1 MRTTTKYSKKMA
13 IGPIN
18 KILIAILL
26 IETIFLAGVIG
37 YRLGE
42 ASAYVQPIYQFTL
55 QVDPSMIEYKEENNP
70 KSEENTTDQTPVED
84 INNEV
89 EVIEPVIENNFT
101 NEEIDYI
108 TKTVWG
114 EARGLSKTH
123 QAGVVWTILNRY
135 DDGRFGK
142 GIISVVTAPRQ
153 FVGYKSSNPVDPE
166 IRDLVID
173 VLDRYSQEKA
183 GIENVGRV
191 LPKGYL
197 YFRGNGK
204 VNLFSEKCNS
214 NNIWDWSLDSPYE

>member
-26 IETIFLAGVIG
+26 IETIFLAGVVG

-108 TKTVWG
+108 VKTVWG

-123 QAGVVWTILNRY
+123 QAGVVWTILNRC

-142 GIISVVTAPRQ
+142 GIISVITAPKQ

-166 IRDLVID
+166 IRDLVVD